1 MAKDARLD
9 LGRYIKNP
17 FNKRGQI
24 PKRLDFNELFV
35 SKSKEG
41 EYPWNPS
48 RFSETD
54 LLKKAQTRKMTLN
67 PDLNFVGNSPFFD
80 MGENE
85 TPGERYEM
93 FEGLGRFD
101 RPFDYDFDEGRA
113 RTERRPQEQPDFN
126 EEWVQSYK
134 LSPTLNPAKM
144 SKNPMPRTRNPDPN
158 GYLMAMA
165 EQRAE
170 SELEGKPDIS
180 DLLERKGQV
189 ESEQKS
195 ARKEKEEEKEGEETV
210 DEVENSPDKIK
221 GKE

>member
-9 LGRYIKNP
+9 LGRYISNP
-17 FNKRGQI
+17 FNRRGHI
-24 PKRLDFNELFV
+24 PKRLDFNDLFV
-35 SKSKEG
+35 SKSKDG

-48 RFSETD
+48 RFSEND
-54 LLKKAQTRKMTLN
+54 LLKRAQTRKQTLN

-80 MGENE
+80 AGDEVN
-85 TPGERYEM
+85 PQERYEM

-113 RTERRPQEQPDFN
+113 RTEGRPQSQPDFN
-126 EEWVQSYK
+126 GEWVEAYK
-134 LSPTLNPAKM
+134 MSPTLNPGKM

-170 SELEGKPDIS
+170 SEVEGKTDIS
-180 DLLERKGQV
+180 DLLKRKGQIQ
-189 ESEQKS
+189 SEQKES
-195 ARKEKEEEKEGEETV
+195 RVEKTEEKEGQETV
-210 DEVENSPDKIK
+210 DEVESSPDKIK
-221 GKE
+221 GTE